1 MNLLCKVY
9 LHSVLDCHFFRA
21 GRDEMNKNTPVQK
34 GGGPFEPERGGEGV
48 YGNFSNTSR
57 AASLSIQESYLK
69 EA

>member
-1 MNLLCKVY
+1 
-9 LHSVLDCHFFRA
+9 
-21 GRDEMNKNTPVQK
+21 MNKNTPVQK
-34 GGGPFEPERGGEGV
+34 GEALLNRKGGEGV